1 MPIFALPIAEIA
13 QLVEHDLAKVGVAS
27 SSLVFRSSLSLTS
40 VGLFSYISEGYACQ
54 TCLCRCSGITGK
66 ALCEGMLRYMG
77 SSPKFQPSGRV
88 REMQLLF
95 PASCFFRVL
104 IAAREMHLVFQAAVS
119 QSIIKCRAF
128 HGVSKSPEKS
138 TAFCTLL
145 IIRQLK
151 NDLHFPQVNR
161 YAAIIGH
168 LQSPMV
174 HLPHHLPVILR
185 IWTLFF

>member
-1 MPIFALPIAEIA
+1 
-13 QLVEHDLAKVGVAS
+13 
-27 SSLVFRSSLSLTS
+27 
-40 VGLFSYISEGYACQ
+40 
-54 TCLCRCSGITGK
+54 
-66 ALCEGMLRYMG
+66 
-77 SSPKFQPSGRV
+77 
-88 REMQLLF
+88 MQLLF

-128 HGVSKSPEKS
+128 HSVSKSPEKS

-174 HLPHHLPVILR
+174 HLPNHLPVILR
-185 IWTLFF
+185 IWTLFFLGLNRWNSACYVARMSQVQIKDGQTGTLPA

>member
-1 MPIFALPIAEIA
+1 
-13 QLVEHDLAKVGVAS
+13 
-27 SSLVFRSSLSLTS
+27 
-40 VGLFSYISEGYACQ
+40 
-54 TCLCRCSGITGK
+54 
-66 ALCEGMLRYMG
+66 
-77 SSPKFQPSGRV
+77 
-88 REMQLLF
+88 MQLLF

-128 HGVSKSPEKS
+128 HSVSKSPEKS

-185 IWTLFF
+185 IWTLFLGLSRCNSVCYVAWMSQVQIKDGQTGSVAIV

>member
-1 MPIFALPIAEIA
+1 
-13 QLVEHDLAKVGVAS
+13 
-27 SSLVFRSSLSLTS
+27 
-40 VGLFSYISEGYACQ
+40 
-54 TCLCRCSGITGK
+54 
-66 ALCEGMLRYMG
+66 MLRYMG

-104 IAAREMHLVFQAAVS
+104 IAAREMHLVFQATVS

-128 HGVSKSPEKS
+128 HSVSKSPEKS

-185 IWTLFF
+185 IWILFLRIKPLEQCLLCCTDVSSSDQGRTDRVCCEFISIIVVWSVS